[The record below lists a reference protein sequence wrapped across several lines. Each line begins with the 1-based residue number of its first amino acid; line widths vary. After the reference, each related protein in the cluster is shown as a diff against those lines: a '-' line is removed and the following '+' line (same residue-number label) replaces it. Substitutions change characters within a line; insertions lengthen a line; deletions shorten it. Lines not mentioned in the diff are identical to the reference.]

1 MINILIMDDNINW
14 MTTNPKSL
22 SVDFVSNMAN
32 FDAQDLGT
40 IWVYHVGKIYVKND
54 LRMYSCCYN

>member
-14 MTTNPKSL
+14 MPTRYPSSGFDTNPKSL

-32 FDAQDLGT
+32 FDAQDLELFEYT
-40 IWVYHVGKIYVKND
+40 
-54 LRMYSCCYN
+54 M